1 LIWASLTLRLA
12 GLVFDAFW
20 HAEHSDFD
28 AVTGNEMIE
37 HLRTVHLPIYIGV
50 FFVVVT
56 TALALLR
63 QIERS
68 ERGAALPIAFAGA
81 LISAAA
87 ESWHSYT
94 HMQLSTH
101 GGPLAASVS
110 FLGVAFISLSTG
122 YTRHMDF
129 IPPPLGRMGYLARRA
144 RSSAAMRR

>member
-1 LIWASLTLRLA
+1 MAHRRTLRGLIWASLTLRLA

-50 FFVVVT
+50 FFVVMT

-68 ERGAALPIAFAGA
+68 ERGAGLPIA
-81 LISAAA
+81 
-87 ESWHSYT
+87 
-94 HMQLSTH
+94 
-101 GGPLAASVS
+101 
-110 FLGVAFISLSTG
+110 VAFRATHWKPIALSST
-122 YTRHMDF
+122 TR
-129 IPPPLGRMGYLARRA
+129 ATT
-144 RSSAAMRR
+144 RSCSM

>member
-1 LIWASLTLRLA
+1 MAHRRTLRGLIWASLTLRLA

-20 HAEHSDFD
+20 HAEHSDFH

-81 LISAAA
+81 LISAAG
-87 ESWHSYT
+87 ESWHAYT

-110 FLGVAFISLSTG
+110 FLGFLVVVGAMWLSRG
-122 YTRHMDF
+122 
-129 IPPPLGRMGYLARRA
+129 GRRRA
-144 RSSAAMRR
+144 AEDVDRRRAA

>member
-1 LIWASLTLRLA
+1 MIWTSLTLQLA
-12 GLVFDAFW
+12 GVVFDAFW

-50 FFVVVT
+50 FFVVMT

-81 LISAAA
+81 LISAAG
-87 ESWHSYT
+87 ESWHAYT

-110 FLGVAFISLSTG
+110 FLGFLVVVGAMWLSRG
-122 YTRHMDF
+122 
-129 IPPPLGRMGYLARRA
+129 GRRRA
-144 RSSAAMRR
+144 AEDVDRRRAA